1 MGYSYTSTPKDSS
14 ICQINY
20 PYLFVLGKKKCYVH
34 RFDSFEHNWVTYRSI
49 DELLIVSSPS
59 STNSNTSTSRSAH
72 INMCT
77 QTSIR
82 TLPKN
87 VRLNIVINDCHIIQE
102 HNEATRIEEA
112 FLSSSNHVFNFWSK
126 SYVSI

>member
-1 MGYSYTSTPKDSS
+1 MYIDSIHS
-14 ICQINY
+14 NTIVSRTVQ
-20 PYLFVLGKKKCYVH
+20 L
-34 RFDSFEHNWVTYRSI
+34 I
-49 DELLIVSSPS
+49 DELLIVSLPS
-59 STNSNTSTSRSAH
+59 STNSNTSTLRFAH

-87 VRLNIVINDCHIIQE
+87 VRLNIVMNDCHIMIQE